1 MIIWLTGSG
10 CSGLEIISLSGTS
23 NGSIYSPGYPGNY
36 DDYENCQWRFIAPFG
51 SKVLLYFT
59 AFDLEYDS
67 GCSYDSIELFDG
79 RDNLAPRLS
88 KNCGSSLPLPVY
100 SSGVNMYMQFESDSF
115 VTANGFVA
123 HYRNLTDYSGAFFK
137 QWAVEPL

>member
-10 CSGLEIISLSGTS
+10 CSGLETVYLRSTP

-36 DDYENCQWRFIAPFG
+36 DNHENCQWRFIAPFG

-59 AFDLEYDS
+59 AFELEDNS
-67 GCSYDSIELFDG
+67 GCSYDSVELFDG
-79 RDNLAPRLS
+79 RDNLALRLS
-88 KNCGSSLPLPVY
+88 TNCGNSLPLPVY
-100 SSGVNMYMQFESDSF
+100 SSSVNMYMQFKSDSS
-115 VTANGFVA
+115 VTDNGFVA
-123 HYRNLTDYSGAFFK
+123 HYRKLSDYSGAFFK